1 MQKTGCG
8 WTIHFSFLVLLSGL
22 KKGFTLDVI
31 TRGQSTTR
39 SVLGHFRHGD
49 EQKKKRPTR
58 WSWCKPALD
67 QWKGRWLVKHIH
79 GHWSLLAK
87 SYTNLCSTTFK
98 EKLVHSPQG
107 APELTSVNFEDLSWV
122 GNPFESL
129 CEQCS
134 LHSAVS
140 PSRCKL
146 SGVGIVKVILEIP
159 ARRCIEGRFSTK
171 SAPTV
176 ARVLRIV
183 QRGQH
188 QYQGEWF
195 KEDARIK
202 ERCTR
207 V

>member
-1 MQKTGCG
+1 MKKAG
-8 WTIHFSFLVLLSGL
+8 WTIYAPFMVLSGL
-22 KKGFTLDVI
+22 EKGFTLDVVMA
-31 TRGQSTTR
+31 
-39 SVLGHFRHGD
+39 SVNGHFPLYLAIFGMVTTNH
-49 EQKKKRPTR
+49 QTTR

-195 KEDARIK
+195 KEDAGIK

>member
-1 MQKTGCG
+1 M
-8 WTIHFSFLVLLSGL
+8 II
-22 KKGFTLDVI
+22 D
-31 TRGQSTTR
+31 
-39 SVLGHFRHGD
+39 
-49 EQKKKRPTR
+49 P
-58 WSWCKPALD
+58 
-67 QWKGRWLVKHIH
+67 WLRKVTQIFVAP
-79 GHWSLLAK
+79 HWRK
-87 SYTNLCSTTFK
+87 I
-98 EKLVHSPQG
+98 VHSPQG
-107 APELTSVNFEDLSWV
+107 APELTSVNFEDLSSV

-195 KEDARIK
+195 KEDAGIK

-207 V
+207 HTGVRSACRLEICQKIYRTEDFRVKNLHRKRVIFDIC